1 MFCSSCSPV
10 EKLNHADLVDCLCAC
25 TPHSLQIRPYTLC
38 NTLSTPCIQFLWQPW
53 RCTLVCTT
61 STIAVASWDWLL
73 PGQIA
78 DTVWTVSCDGTF
90 VVQYL
95 NDFGG
100 EFIISIDGKEE
111 SRVSGE
117 HHDTRRKQ
125 AFQQTTTV
133 SMTASVKSHGNKK
146 VLFSWACDAMPAAL
160 PSTLN
165 TARGCEPH
173 EVRAK

>member
-1 MFCSSCSPV
+1 M
-10 EKLNHADLVDCLCAC
+10 
-25 TPHSLQIRPYTLC
+25 
-38 NTLSTPCIQFLWQPW
+38 
-53 RCTLVCTT
+53 CTT
-61 STIAVASWDWLL
+61 STIAVAIVDWLL

-117 HHDTRRKQ
+117 HTTLTKTSFS
-125 AFQQTTTV
+125 ANTTV

-165 TARGCEPH
+165 TAGDVSHMKYGPSELVYWTLQCKEHRR
-173 EVRAK
+173 RAHHLDVFQHWQRLSVDEGPAHLLQRDRFGHC